1 MASKLEYL
9 IVRNGEAWS
18 IAYRG
23 FKAGEFATRE
33 AALAAA
39 DRLAREAAGIG
50 YDAEVKS
57 LDERGRAHE
66 EREYH
71 PHYAA

>member
-9 IVRNGEAWS
+9 IVRNGDVWS
-18 IAYRG
+18 IVHRG
-23 FKAGEFATRE
+23 FHAGEFATRE
-33 AALAAA
+33 AALEAA

-50 YDAEVKS
+50 YDAEVKA
-57 LDERGRAHE
+57 LDDRGQARR

-71 PHYAA
+71 PHPV